1 MKNVSRKCFSVCVES
16 LKKSL
21 NSFAEKVKV
30 KDATTRR
37 ELGVCLCVCVHC
49 PVPSHTDQERERAS
63 RSVGRSGPP
72 SPPPPPPPSFH
83 IVSQFPAAPGEQE
96 HRLLAQQLLFNPP
109 FSVFF
114 ICVSSFF
121 GVCVFCFVPG
131 LIWVLTFLLLL
142 LSFSLFQVRVGF
154 CRHRR
159 RCCWKHGGGGEKK
172 RGGRRME
179 QQKKSFF

>member
-72 SPPPPPPPSFH
+72 SPPPPPSFH

-159 RCCWKHGGGGEKK
+159 RCCWKHGEGGEKK

>member
-16 LKKSL
+16 LKTSL
-21 NSFAEKVKV
+21 KSFAEKVKV

-72 SPPPPPPPSFH
+72 PPPPPPSFH

-114 ICVSSFF
+114 HLCFLLF
-121 GVCVFCFVPG
+121 WCVCVLFCSRTD
-131 LIWVLTFLLLL
+131 LSSDISSSS